1 MLCCTGLK
9 ATSSSSGIFHMIL
22 FGVTSAQRER
32 YALGL
37 CRVRTL
43 LRTSLHPL
51 RNSSHAFE
59 ARNTHPLRT
68 ALPASL
74 YLVTYIVARFVTHLV
89 THSRRL
95 QVVCRPASR
104 CCRAEKR
111 LREAQRG
118 AESAEVHIDPQRALG
133 GSESVRERQRAA
145 WLRAIADGKAPVWQ
159 QYAAFAVCRSAAGS
173 RAARFA
179 FCVGSSLMTN
189 HVTCC
194 ITRHVSDYVFKIRTR
209 VFHVTC
215 TYIR

>member
-1 MLCCTGLK
+1 
-9 ATSSSSGIFHMIL
+9 MIL
-22 FGVTSAQRER
+22 FGVTSVQRER

-43 LRTSLHPL
+43 LRTSLLPL
-51 RNSSHAFE
+51 RNSSHTFE

-133 GSESVRERQRAA
+133 GSESVRERQRA
-145 WLRAIADGKAPVWQ
+145 
-159 QYAAFAVCRSAAGS
+159 SES
-173 RAARFA
+173 SMAARNCRWKGA
-179 FCVGSSLMTN
+179 CVAAICRVCCVQECCRLSSSEISILCWQLT
-189 HVTCC
+189 HDEPC
-194 ITRHVSDYVFKIRTR
+194 YVLHYSARKRLR
-209 VFHVTC
+209 V
-215 TYIR
+215 

>member
-1 MLCCTGLK
+1 
-9 ATSSSSGIFHMIL
+9 MIL

-51 RNSSHAFE
+51 RNSSHTFE

-111 LREAQRG
+111 LREVQRG

-173 RAARFA
+173 RAARFP
-179 FCVGSSLMTN
+179 FCVGS
-189 HVTCC
+189 CQPC
-194 ITRHVSDYVFKIRTR
+194 YVFHYSTR
-209 VFHVTC
+209 KRLRVSKSADVFHVTC
-215 TYIR
+215 TYTVGRNFSVIVLPPTP